1 VQSHKATYNCC
12 DVLQVQ
18 QKLQELQET
27 IQSGEK
33 EILELAQQI
42 DAFTKARDK
51 DMSGELFQLEATLK
65 DKEKCKAK
73 VRLEKQS
80 FLLPSIPDSG
90 LDLYFPQVFGSS
102 GSGSGFRIRIDLM
115 RIRIQHFF

>member
-1 VQSHKATYNCC
+1 VQSHKAIYKCC
-12 DVLQVQ
+12 DILQVQ
-18 QKLQELQET
+18 QKLQVLQET

-33 EILELAQQI
+33 EIVELARQI

-80 FLLPSIPDSG
+80 FLSGSIPDSDP
-90 LDLYFPQVFGSS
+90 DLKYP
-102 GSGSGFRIRIDLM
+102 
-115 RIRIQHFF
+115 

>member
-1 VQSHKATYNCC
+1 MVQSNKAIYKCC

-27 IQSGEK
+27 IQSGER

-51 DMSGELFQLEATLK
+51 DISVELFQLEATLK

-73 VRLEKQS
+73 VRQEKQS
-80 FLLPSIPDSG
+80 FLSASAPDP
-90 LDLYFPQVFGSS
+90 DLYVPVSFWV
-102 GSGSGFRIRIDLM
+102 IRV
-115 RIRIQHFF
+115 R

>member
-1 VQSHKATYNCC
+1 
-12 DVLQVQ
+12 VQ

-27 IQSGEK
+27 IQSGER

-73 VRLEKQS
+73 VRLQQNAVKCHKNQVYNLPNKKQAN
-80 FLLPSIPDSG
+80 
-90 LDLYFPQVFGSS
+90 
-102 GSGSGFRIRIDLM
+102 
-115 RIRIQHFF
+115 